1 MKKFSEILKNQKA
14 QFLVL
19 AILLSLLISVVGFIY
34 YANEIESTTQTKE
47 NELKTLASLK
57 SNQISDW
64 LIYELNDAKLISRNI
79 FLVESISKFLS
90 TKNLNDKER
99 VKKFLIEVKLEHDYH
114 EIILADA
121 NSKILTATEKVF
133 GLDPKLKNSIAIA
146 AKEKKVITSD
156 VYKCSVHHELHIDF
170 VAPVVKDQKV
180 IAVIVFQFNPAQK
193 FFPLLSTSP
202 TESYSTES
210 YIGKK
215 ENDSVVVL
223 SELKFKK
230 DAVLKHKYS
239 IKDTNSAIVKA
250 VNGFTGLTQSIDYRG
265 EEVVAYVNHIA
276 GTNWYMVT
284 KIDKKELFQ
293 DLTRESILLI
303 TFLIIIIASIFS
315 SIAFIYS
322 MRQRNTYKQLY
333 YSQKEY
339 LVTLNSIGDAVI
351 STDTE
356 GKIKFINQVAEQL
369 TGWNHK
375 DAIGKPLEDVFK
387 IINENSREKVDN
399 PVDKVLKEG
408 KVIGIANHTL
418 LVSKEGKEIPIADSG
433 APIKNDEGEILGVVL
448 VFRDQTKER
457 EANRK
462 IKESEANLLSMINN
476 KDQAIWSLDENYNLI
491 ICNNYFKNS
500 YKAAYNY
507 ELKVGINL
515 VEILSPELKAFWKPK
530 YDKALS
536 GEKVDFEFSETIL
549 GKKYYFQVYLN
560 PIFIDGKIKGVSALS
575 IDITE
580 LKEAKSKL
588 ELSEEKYR
596 TISDLVSDY
605 VFSTVI
611 FDDGT
616 TELDWVAGSFEEI
629 TGYTLEEYKSTGGW
643 RGHLHPDDI
652 EKDNEDMKTIL
663 NNNKV
668 TTEIRTINKDGSIIW
683 VRIYALP
690 VWDENKNR
698 VTKIYGAVQNITKE
712 KLAELELK
720 ESEEKFSKSFSS
732 SPVALSIQDDQ
743 NIFIDVN
750 NAFLE
755 LTGYSREEVI
765 GKTGSELNLWEDKN
779 EAARVNELFAKQGF
793 VRNLEF
799 RFRKK
804 SGEIRT
810 GIISAEPI
818 TLKGKKAD
826 LATAIDITELKLA
839 KESLERSEKKL
850 RSLFAA
856 LPDIFLILDKDGRYI
871 EIAPSSENLLYKPP
885 SELIG
890 KTVHEIF
897 DKEMADKFV
906 NLVRTT
912 LETGKHANLDYQ
924 LEIRGNKV
932 WFQATT
938 VPYENDK
945 VVYIATDI
953 THRKESEEKIKEQL
967 TELQRWYSVTMNR
980 EERVLELKKEVN
992 ELLQK
997 LGKQKKYEIT

>member
-19 AILLSLLISVVGFIY
+19 AILLSLLIAVVGFIY
-34 YANEIESTTQTKE
+34 YANEIESTTQKKE

-64 LIYELNDAKLISRNI
+64 LIDELNDAKLISRNI
-79 FLVESISKFLS
+79 FLVEPISKFLS

-114 EIILADA
+114 AIILADT

-170 VAPVVKDQKV
+170 VAPVIKEQKV

-215 ENDSVVVL
+215 EKDSVVVL

-250 VNGFTGLTQSIDYRG
+250 VNGFTGFTDAIDYRG

-284 KIDKKELFQ
+284 KIDKKELYQ

-356 GKIKFINQVAEQL
+356 GKIKFINQVAEEL

-457 EANRK
+457 EAIAKIKKSEFRLNRAEIASKSGNWELHLDTKKIIGSKGACLIYGVNASEFDYETIKKLPLPEYRPKLDEALKNLIEKNIPYEVEFKIRALDSGEIKDIHSIAFYDSERK
-462 IKESEANLLSMINN
+462 IIFG
-476 KDQAIWSLDENYNLI
+476 I
-491 ICNNYFKNS
+491 I
-500 YKAAYNY
+500 
-507 ELKVGINL
+507 
-515 VEILSPELKAFWKPK
+515 
-530 YDKALS
+530 
-536 GEKVDFEFSETIL
+536 
-549 GKKYYFQVYLN
+549 Q
-560 PIFIDGKIKGVSALS
+560 
-575 IDITE
+575 DITE
-580 LKEAKSKL
+580 KKKLQEALK
-588 ELSEEKYR
+588 LSEEKYR

-605 VFSTVI
+605 VFSTII

-629 TGYTLEEYKSTGGW
+629 TGYTLEEYKLTGGW

-668 TTEIRTINKDGSIIW
+668 TTEIRTINKEGSII
-683 VRIYALP
+683 
-690 VWDENKNR
+690 
-698 VTKIYGAVQNITKE
+698 
-712 KLAELELK
+712 
-720 ESEEKFSKSFSS
+720 
-732 SPVALSIQDDQ
+732 
-743 NIFIDVN
+743 
-750 NAFLE
+750 
-755 LTGYSREEVI
+755 
-765 GKTGSELNLWEDKN
+765 
-779 EAARVNELFAKQGF
+779 
-793 VRNLEF
+793 
-799 RFRKK
+799 
-804 SGEIRT
+804 
-810 GIISAEPI
+810 
-818 TLKGKKAD
+818 
-826 LATAIDITELKLA
+826 
-839 KESLERSEKKL
+839 
-850 RSLFAA
+850 
-856 LPDIFLILDKDGRYI
+856 
-871 EIAPSSENLLYKPP
+871 
-885 SELIG
+885 
-890 KTVHEIF
+890 
-897 DKEMADKFV
+897 
-906 NLVRTT
+906 
-912 LETGKHANLDYQ
+912 
-924 LEIRGNKV
+924 
-932 WFQATT
+932 
-938 VPYENDK
+938 
-945 VVYIATDI
+945 
-953 THRKESEEKIKEQL
+953 
-967 TELQRWYSVTMNR
+967 
-980 EERVLELKKEVN
+980 
-992 ELLQK
+992 
-997 LGKQKKYEIT
+997 

>member
-19 AILLSLLISVVGFIY
+19 AILLSLLIAIAGFIY
-34 YANEIESTTQTKE
+34 YANEIESTTQKKE
-47 NELKTLASLK
+47 DELKTLASLK

-64 LIYELNDAKLISRNI
+64 LIDELNDAKLISRNV
-79 FLVESISKFLS
+79 FLVEPISKFLS

-114 EIILADA
+114 AIILADT
-121 NSKILTATEKVF
+121 NSNILTATEKVF

-215 ENDSVVVL
+215 EKDSVVVL

-265 EEVVAYVNHIA
+265 EEVIAYVNHIA

-333 YSQKEY
+333 NSQKEY

-375 DAIGKPLEDVFK
+375 DAIGKQLEEVFK

-457 EANRK
+457 EAIAKIEKSEFRLNRAEIASKSGNWELHLDTKKIIGSKGACLIYGVNASEFDYETIKKLPLPEYRPKLDEALKNLIEKNIPYEVEFKIRALDSGEIKDIHSISFYDSERK
-462 IKESEANLLSMINN
+462 IIFG
-476 KDQAIWSLDENYNLI
+476 I
-491 ICNNYFKNS
+491 I
-500 YKAAYNY
+500 
-507 ELKVGINL
+507 
-515 VEILSPELKAFWKPK
+515 
-530 YDKALS
+530 
-536 GEKVDFEFSETIL
+536 
-549 GKKYYFQVYLN
+549 Q
-560 PIFIDGKIKGVSALS
+560 
-575 IDITE
+575 DITE
-580 LKEAKSKL
+580 KKKLQEALK
-588 ELSEEKYR
+588 LSEEKYR

-605 VFSTVI
+605 VFSTII

-629 TGYTLEEYKSTGGW
+629 TGYTFEEYKSTGGW

-668 TTEIRTINKDGSIIW
+668 TTEIRTINKEGSIIW

-690 VWDENKNR
+690 VWDEKKNR
-698 VTKIYGAVQNITKE
+698 VTKIFGAVQNITKE

-720 ESEEKFSKSFSS
+720 ESEEKFSKSFIS

-765 GKTGSELNLWEDKN
+765 GKTGAELNLWEDKN

-906 NLVRTT
+906 NLVRST
-912 LETGKHANLDYQ
+912 LETGKHASLDYQ

-992 ELLQK
+992 ELLQQ

>member
-19 AILLSLLISVVGFIY
+19 AILLSLLIAVGGFIY
-34 YANEIESTTQTKE
+34 YSNEMESATQTKE

-64 LIYELNDAKLISRNI
+64 LIDELNDAKLISRNI

-90 TKNLNDKER
+90 TKNTNDKER
-99 VKKFLIEVKLEHDYH
+99 VKKFLIEIKLEHDYH
-114 EIILADA
+114 AIILADA
-121 NSKILTATEKVF
+121 NSKILIATEKVF
-133 GLDPKLKNSIAIA
+133 GLDPRLKNSIAIA

-170 VAPVVKDQKV
+170 VAPVIKDQKV
-180 IAVIVFQFNPAQK
+180 IAAIVFQFNPAQK

-250 VNGFTGLTQSIDYRG
+250 VNGFTGLTDAIDYRK

-284 KIDKKELFQ
+284 KIDKKELYQ

-315 SIAFIYS
+315 SLAFIYS
-322 MRQRNTYKQLY
+322 IRQRNTYKQLY

-375 DAIGKPLEDVFK
+375 DAIGKQLEEVFR
-387 IINENSREKVDN
+387 IINEQTRNKVENPVEKV
-399 PVDKVLKEG
+399 LSQG
-408 KVIGIANHTL
+408 TVIGLANHTL
-418 LVSKEGKEIPIADSG
+418 LISKDGKEIPITDSG

-457 EANRK
+457 EAISKIERSEFRLNRAEIASKSGNWELHLDTKKIIGSKGACLIFGVSGSEFDYETIKKIPLHEYRPKLDEALKNLIEKNIPYEVEFKICALDSGEIKDIHSIAFYDRERK
-462 IKESEANLLSMINN
+462 IVFG
-476 KDQAIWSLDENYNLI
+476 I
-491 ICNNYFKNS
+491 I
-500 YKAAYNY
+500 
-507 ELKVGINL
+507 
-515 VEILSPELKAFWKPK
+515 
-530 YDKALS
+530 
-536 GEKVDFEFSETIL
+536 
-549 GKKYYFQVYLN
+549 Q
-560 PIFIDGKIKGVSALS
+560 
-575 IDITE
+575 DITE
-580 LKEAKSKL
+580 TKKLQEALK
-588 ELSEEKYR
+588 LSEEKYR

-605 VFSTVI
+605 VFSTI
-611 FDDGT
+611 IYNDGK

-690 VWDENKNR
+690 VWDEKQNR

-712 KLAELELK
+712 KLAELDLK
-720 ESEEKFSKSFSS
+720 ESEEKFSKSFNL
-732 SPVALSIQDDQ
+732 SPVALSIQDDK

-779 EAARVNELFAKQGF
+779 EAARANELFAKQGF
-793 VRNLEF
+793 IRNHEF

-818 TLKGKKAD
+818 TLKGRKAD
-826 LATAIDITELKLA
+826 LATVIDITELKLA
-839 KESLERSEKKL
+839 KESLERSERKL

-885 SELIG
+885 SELLG

-912 LETGKHANLDYQ
+912 LETGKYANLDYQ
-924 LEIRGNKV
+924 LEIRGKKV
-932 WFQATT
+932 WFQAIT

-967 TELQRWYSVTMNR
+967 TELQRWYSITMNR

-992 ELLQK
+992 ELLQQ
-997 LGKQKKYEIT
+997 LDKQKKYEIT